1 MVIRPIGSPRRI
13 ALIFLV
19 LVLAPSVLLVALG
32 WQLFKE
38 DRDNA
43 RQQLHERRQQTADLV
58 ESKLEQGLAA
68 TEQLLGDP
76 AAIRR
81 ITERGDAVVLDVGGD
96 RQQVVAGRLAFLPV
110 PAPGRDVPAA
120 AFESADQLWNRG
132 LKDQARATYRDL
144 LNASD
149 PAVRAGALLRLSWGA
164 PPDEQLR
171 LFDQLRAIENVSI
184 EGVPVGLFAAIARC
198 EALLG
203 LGRAAALRTAAST
216 IRDELVAGRWSISRR
231 VHDANLQDV
240 RRWAGTDDQR
250 GPSPAS
256 EVLASAIDI
265 WWQSPDRQV
274 RAARRYFGEVQVT
287 LTWTGNAEH
296 RRLLAALPSFA
307 EREWLAP
314 ARSIAASRNA
324 VIKVGDADVRTAS
337 LAEERRP
344 AGETG
349 LPWTLWV
356 SDADAAGELAR
367 LAGTRSL
374 WLAGLAALV
383 VVLGAGAYLVTRAIG
398 RELAVARL
406 QSDFVAA
413 VSHEFRTPLTSMRQL
428 TEILVDE
435 RVTDGRRLHAYYQAL
450 ARQTDRLHRLVESL
464 LDLGRLETGQSP
476 YRLEPLDACALVR
489 TVVEDFTHDT
499 ADRGVRIEL
508 DLDGAAL
515 PVAGDKDALTNALW
529 NLLDNAVKYSPDRRT
544 AWVSVQPERG
554 RLLIR
559 VRDEGIGIPKEEQ
572 RTVFD
577 KFVRGARAKADG
589 FKGTGIGLSMVR
601 HIVLAHGGD
610 VAVQSEPGTGST
622 FTLALPL
629 LAPGSSQLSTNS

>member
-1 MVIRPIGSPRRI
+1 MVLRPIGSPRRI

-38 DRDNA
+38 DRANA
-43 RQQLHERRQQTADLV
+43 LQQLHERRQQTADLV
-58 ESKLEQGLAA
+58 VSKLEQGVVA
-68 TEQLLGDP
+68 TEQSLRDA
-76 AAIRR
+76 AAIGRLA
-81 ITERGDAVVLDVGGD
+81 EQADAVVLGVEGD
-96 RQQVVAGRLAFLPV
+96 RLHVVAGRPAFVPV
-110 PAPGRDVPAA
+110 PAPGSEVPNTHDAGV
-120 AFESADQLWNRG
+120 R
-132 LKDQARATYRDL
+132 ARALLELIRD
-144 LNASD
+144 
-149 PAVRAGALLRLSWGA
+149 A
-164 PPDEQLR
+164 PPEEKLR
-171 LFDQLRAIENVSI
+171 LFDRLGAIEHASI
-184 EGVPVGLFAAIARC
+184 EGVPSALFAAI
-198 EALLG
+198 EACRVMEE
-203 LGRAAALRTAAST
+203 LGRTAELRKAAIG
-216 IRDELVAGRWSISRR
+216 IRDDLVAGRWSITRS
-231 VHDANLQDV
+231 VYEANLYDA
-240 RRWAGTDDQR
+240 RRWAGTDVRTVAVSSGEQ
-250 GPSPAS
+250 
-256 EVLASAIDI
+256 LASAIEG
-265 WWQSPDRQV
+265 WWSSPDRQMQSG
-274 RAARRYFGEVQVT
+274 RKHLGGEGGVT
-287 LTWTGNAEH
+287 MIWAGDGTA
-296 RRLLAALPSFA
+296 RRLLAALSSFT
-307 EREWLAP
+307 EREWIAP
-314 ARSIAASRNA
+314 ARSIATSRNA
-324 VIKVGDADVRTAS
+324 AVHIDELDGGAGA
-337 LAEERRP
+337 LPAEERRA

-349 LPWTLWV
+349 LPWSVWV
-356 SDADAAGELAR
+356 TDADAAGELAR
-367 LAGTRSL
+367 LEGTRSL

-435 RVTDGRRLHAYYQAL
+435 RVTDTPAPAIRITRRWRGRPTGSIASSRACWI
-450 ARQTDRLHRLVESL
+450 
-464 LDLGRLETGQSP
+464 LGRLETGQSP

-489 TVVEDFTHDT
+489 TVVEDFTRET

-508 DLDGAAL
+508 DLDGVPL

-601 HIVLAHGGD
+601 HIVMAHGGD
-610 VAVQSEPGTGST
+610 VAVQSEPGAGRYVHADATV
-622 FTLALPL
+622 AH
-629 LAPGSSQLSTNS
+629 N